1 VNTQDNKTQEEKKQT
16 TAGDNDKEITKSL
29 AKVGKGASLLFI
41 GTALGMVFGFLMRVV
56 IARFYSVEDYG
67 IFNLYYSFLLI
78 FGSVG
83 ALGLRDGLNRY
94 IGYYTGKKEEEK
106 IASTIKWGI
115 TFGAISGI
123 ILGVVLILTSGYLA
137 PILSED
143 PNFVFY
149 LRIVGITTPFLV
161 VFYVIISIFRG
172 FERAKERIIFSSLG
186 KQSLILIAVFVVGML
201 ALPFEIVI
209 IGVSLAVIL
218 ITLSLYVYYRKKIKN
233 FITKSANYFQNSQ
246 LGKNLLLFSLPLLL
260 VSIMAKVMGYTD
272 TLMLAYFET
281 EAEVGL
287 YNAAKPISRLIK
299 TGLTV
304 SIFIYQPLVSKLYAQ
319 KKYEEN
325 EVIYT
330 SLAKWISFLTLPMAL
345 CFIFFPRVVLSVFG
359 EGYGI
364 AASTLQVL
372 AIMYFIRNVAGPFH
386 STLIGYGKSK
396 FVMYVNFTS
405 AFLNVLAN
413 LILIPIYGVLG
424 AAIATGVSITAST
437 IIKSIKV
444 YKLSGIHVLKPSIFK
459 PVTFTSIIAIVI
471 TLIIRRLLI
480 INIFTLGF
488 IFIFFI
494 LIFFSMMVLSNSI
507 SKYDINVIVL
517 IEKKTGLDLKR
528 FKNLLEKFS

>member
-1 VNTQDNKTQEEKKQT
+1 MNTQDKTQEEKKQT
-16 TAGDNDKEITKSL
+16 TAGDDDKEITKSL

-41 GTALGMVFGFLMRVV
+41 GTMLGMVFGFFMRVV

-94 IGYYTGKKEEEK
+94 IGYYTGKREEEK

-115 TFGAISGI
+115 IIGVISGI
-123 ILGVVLILTSGYLA
+123 LLGALLIFTSQYIA

-149 LRIVGITTPFLV
+149 LRVVGITTPFLV
-161 VFYVIISIFRG
+161 IFNVIISIFRG

-186 KQSLILIAVFVVGML
+186 RQSLILIAVSIVGLM
-201 ALPFEIVI
+201 ALPFEILIIAVSVAIIVI
-209 IGVSLAVIL
+209 TIA
-218 ITLSLYVYYRKKIKN
+218 LYIYYRKKIKN
-233 FITKSANYFQNSQ
+233 FVTKSTDYFQNSQ
-246 LGKNLLLFSLPLLL
+246 IGKNLLLFSLPLLL

-396 FVMYVNFTS
+396 FVMYVNSTS

-424 AAIATGVSITAST
+424 AAIATGLTSVLVGT

-444 YKLSGIHVLKPSIFK
+444 YKLTGIHILKSSILKPVIL
-459 PVTFTSIIAIVI
+459 TSLIGILVG
-471 TLIIRRLLI
+471 LIIKRVLVINVFLLGVMFFV
-480 INIFTLGF
+480 FT
-488 IFIFFI
+488 FIFF
-494 LIFFSMMVLSNSI
+494 LMMVLTNSI
-507 SKYDINVIVL
+507 SKYDINILTMV
-517 IEKKTGLDLKR
+517 EKKTGLDLKR
-528 FKNLLEKFS
+528 LKNLLKKFS